1 MLVSSEHI
9 NHALKHFRS
18 LYGKVVSEFQK
29 DIWLLGKKDVILLF
43 ASRYIYDDLK
53 GEYIAPE
60 SITNEP
66 IIDYDKVMVPLYLVR
81 GFEID
86 LIPDY
91 NINPEIRLQKQASNV
106 KTLMN
111 LMKRELE
118 KVFEPEVLQKIN
130 IEPTYNGIHVTFN
143 PEVLPQ
149 IMQKRIKL
157 VNAIREI
164 ATILPIRRV
173 DYLSNFWMLQYA
185 TDLVRKVHYRVL
197 LHMRDESFVGA
208 QEKALA
214 GLLLALTDRKTRIFD
229 ELYFKQM
236 IAEVEEN
243 SDIIKESTRT
253 NLIDK
258 IASIKLEVQEK
269 SGKLILNLQ
278 NGYYNFTSYS
288 FEGESSTDTHKIP
301 LNDVELK
308 ILEKLQGPNNI

>member
-1 MLVSSEHI
+1 MLVSAEYI
-9 NHALKHFRS
+9 NHALKFFKT

-43 ASRYIYDDLK
+43 ANRYIYDDLK

-149 IMQKRIKL
+149 IMQKRVKL

-164 ATILPIRRV
+164 ATILPVRRV

-197 LHMRDESFVGA
+197 LHMRDESFVTA

-243 SDIIKESTRT
+243 SDIIKESART

-258 IASIKLEVQEK
+258 IASIKLVVQEK

-288 FEGESSTDTHKIP
+288 FEGESSTDTHEIP

-308 ILEKLQGPNNI
+308 ILEKLQGPNV

>member
-1 MLVSSEHI
+1 
-9 NHALKHFRS
+9 
-18 LYGKVVSEFQK
+18 
-29 DIWLLGKKDVILLF
+29 
-43 ASRYIYDDLK
+43 
-53 GEYIAPE
+53 
-60 SITNEP
+60 
-66 IIDYDKVMVPLYLVR
+66 MVPLYLVR

-86 LIPDY
+86 LISDY

-149 IMQKRIKL
+149 IMQKRVKL

-197 LHMRDESFVGA
+197 LYMRDESFVGA

-236 IAEVEEN
+236 ITEVEEN
-243 SDIIKESTRT
+243 SDIIKEGART

-269 SGKLILNLQ
+269 SDKLILNLQ

-288 FEGESSTDTHKIP
+288 FEGEGSVDTHEIT
-301 LNDVELK
+301 LNGVELK
-308 ILEKLQGPNNI
+308 ILEKLQGPNV